1 MLACKGLPRAELA
14 GLRYARHHPLGVAG
28 ADPIQRFAGDDVEIP
43 GLGVHRRWR
52 AHRQT
57 NDFRNQRLGY
67 WIGLVTAD
75 TPATEDNVI
84 KLHLCGIPLATSES
98 GPDFRDFCTFAQATS
113 RRRRAPFSV
122 RGR

>member
-28 ADPIQRFAGDDVEIP
+28 ADPIQRFAGDNVEIP
-43 GLGVHRRWR
+43 GLGVHRRWS

-57 NDFRNQRLGY
+57 NDFRNQRLGH

-98 GPDFRDFCTFAQATS
+98 AWIFAISAPS
-113 RRRRAPFSV
+113 RKRR
-122 RGR
+122 